1 MRVTAELVQL
11 PDLDRLMQQGLRIF
25 ATGLPLSSLRLA
37 EPWCGMRLAG
47 GAYLPR
53 AISYTMSWWREHMSS
68 C

>member
-37 EPWCGMRLAG
+37 ELGAG
-47 GAYLPR
+47 CDLLVGPICLGR
-53 AISYTMSWWREHMSS
+53 FAIP
-68 C
+68 